1 MSTNYSPS
9 HLDAVNENTNERP
22 SLDSGYI
29 LAAAVALIGFSLL
42 IKGKKND
49 KPGFIAQYITPLIM
63 AAAYKKVL
71 EVFEKDKA
79 PTSRTALQAREEP
92 VK

>member
-42 IKGKKND
+42 LKGKKD
-49 KPGFIAQYITPLIM
+49 EKPGFIGKYITPLIM

-71 EVFEKDKA
+71 QVFDKDQA
-79 PTSRTALQAREEP
+79 PASRTALQARQEP